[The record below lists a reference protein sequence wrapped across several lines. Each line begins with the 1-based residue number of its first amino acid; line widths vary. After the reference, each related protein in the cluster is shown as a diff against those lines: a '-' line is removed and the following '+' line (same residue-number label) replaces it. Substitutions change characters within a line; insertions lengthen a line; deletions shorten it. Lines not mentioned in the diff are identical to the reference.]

1 MKYRINTPRVTHDT
15 IEGETIILDFQS
27 GAYFSTD
34 KIGTEV
40 WRLLGQGASADQI
53 AGAIQGRYGAEK
65 TIIDEA
71 VGVFLA
77 ELAREGLIVPDSS
90 PAPDSLQPEAP
101 RPEYPAAF
109 VSPTLRKY
117 TDMQKILLLDPV
129 HEVGEGGW
137 PEPQ

>member
-1 MKYRINTPRVTHDT
+1 MKYRINTPRITHDT

-34 KIGTEV
+34 KIGTDV
-40 WRLLGQGASADQI
+40 WRLLGQGASVDQI
-53 AGAIQGRYGAEK
+53 GGTIQGRYGAEK

-71 VGVFLA
+71 VGAFLA

-90 PAPDSLQPEAP
+90 PAPDSPQPEAL
-101 RPEYPAAF
+101 RHEDPAAF

-117 TDMQKILLLDPV
+117 TDMQNLLLLDPV

>member
-1 MKYRINTPRVTHDT
+1 V
-15 IEGETIILDFQS
+15 
-27 GAYFSTD
+27 
-34 KIGTEV
+34 
-40 WRLLGQGASADQI
+40 DQI
-53 AGAIQGRYGAEK
+53 GGTIQGRYGAEK

-71 VGVFLA
+71 VGAFLA

-90 PAPDSLQPEAP
+90 PAPDSPQPEAP
-101 RPEYPAAF
+101 SPEDPAAF

-117 TDMQKILLLDPV
+117 TDMQNLLLLDPV